1 MEEEEARQVLDRLRR
16 IELLEQERAPAPAI
30 LAEVRELLAEAE
42 AWVRT
47 EGGGDARARAGV
59 DRLREALESA
69 DEAALA
75 VQRTLVA

>member
-1 MEEEEARQVLDRLRR
+1 MEEARQVLDRLRR

-42 AWVRT
+42 DWVRT
-47 EGGGDARARAGV
+47 EGAEDERARAGV
-59 DRLREALESA
+59 ERLKEALEGA

-75 VQRTLVA
+75 AQRTLVA

>member
-1 MEEEEARQVLDRLRR
+1 MEEAEQVLDRLRR
-16 IELLEQERAPAPAI
+16 IELLEHERAPAPAI

-47 EGGGDARARAGV
+47 EGAGDGRAQAGV
-59 DRLREALESA
+59 DRLREALEGA

-75 VQRTLVA
+75 AQRTLVA